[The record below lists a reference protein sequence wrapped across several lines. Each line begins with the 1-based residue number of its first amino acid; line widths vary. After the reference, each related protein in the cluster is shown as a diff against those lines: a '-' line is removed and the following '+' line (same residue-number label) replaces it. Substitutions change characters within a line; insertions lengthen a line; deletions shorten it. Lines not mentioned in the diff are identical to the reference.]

1 MMKKKILLIPI
12 SAIILGTMFTTT
24 VQAALQSR
32 PGVKSL
38 TGKEAN
44 YFFEEIRKMEAEG
57 GTLGKNANIDMSEN
71 GSYLDSSN
79 NGLDVHMAKNTE
91 WGTAAMLSAS
101 AYGEAPTGRSDAST
115 TGNATGIYQM
125 ADGTYEYVTG
135 IYNTSYQYMSK
146 IKEADGRY
154 RDEYTGT
161 GTTFAKAGDATKLER
176 WKGASHS
183 TFVHPGYPV
192 FSRSITALFGYSNS
206 YGTSLNGTGTR
217 AVVVLGGGL

>member
-1 MMKKKILLIPI
+1 MKKKILLIPI

-38 TGKEAN
+38 TSKEAN

-125 ADGTYEYVTG
+125 ADGTSEYVTG
-135 IYNTSYQYMSK
+135 IYNTSNQYMSK
-146 IKEADGRY
+146 IKVADARY
-154 RDEYTGT
+154 RDEYTGSST
-161 GTTFAKAGDATKLER
+161 GFAKAGDATKLVK
-176 WKGASHS
+176 WKGASNS
-183 TFVHPGYPV
+183 SFVYSGNPV
-192 FSRSITALFGYSNS
+192 FGRSVNALFGYYYYAGNS
-206 YGTSLNGTGTR
+206 YSDKGSR
-217 AVVVLGGGL
+217 AVCVLGGGL